1 MMQKYVLLARVSNEF
16 ASAMLNKPQD
26 RLEIVEANFKRI
38 KYRGMR
44 ISLYIR

>member
-26 RLEIVEANFKRI
+26 QLEIVRPILNALNIEVCD
-38 KYRGMR
+38 
-44 ISLYIR
+44 SLYIR